1 MSPSGASGEAVFLER
16 LKTIERVVTFV
27 CRRNSLRDAD
37 AEDFG
42 SWVKLKLIENGY
54 AAILKFDG
62 RNFVAYITTVIHRLL
77 LDYRIQLWGKW
88 HASAEARRLGEV
100 AIALEVMV
108 VRDGRSVD
116 EALPALRAISPNLT
130 RAEAEAF
137 AARLPDRTPRPRFV
151 GLEEVAGELTVSGER
166 VEDVPLASER
176 ASLWRRIGEVVDAYL
191 HRLDD
196 ESRSVLQ
203 LRFGAGL
210 SVAEIARVL
219 RIEQKPLYRVLNRH
233 IAELRRRLRIAGI
246 GWEKARDLLEHPPR
260 DVDFTFF
267 NSESRTPRPSD
278 QVDHA
283 AWVNVE
289 KIDDHTR

>member
-1 MSPSGASGEAVFLER
+1 MA
-16 LKTIERVVTFV
+16 FV

-54 AAILKFDG
+54 ATILKFEG
-62 RNFVAYITTVIHRLL
+62 RGFAAYITTVIHRFL

-108 VRDGRSVD
+108 IRDGRSVD
-116 EALPALRAISPNLT
+116 EALPALRRISPDLT

-137 AARLPDRTPRPRFV
+137 ASQLPARTPRPRFV
-151 GLEEVAGELTVSGER
+151 DLEAVAEELTVSGER
-166 VEDVPLASER
+166 VEDAPLASER
-176 ASLWRRIGEVVDAYL
+176 ARLWRRIGAVIDAYL
-191 HRLDD
+191 NRVD
-196 ESRSVLQ
+196 EDGRSVLR
-203 LRFGAGL
+203 LRFGSGL

-219 RIEQKPLYRVLNRH
+219 RIEQKPLYRVLDRH

-246 GWEKARDLLEHPPR
+246 GWEKARDLLDHPPR
-260 DVDFTFF
+260 DVDFTFLH
-267 NSESRTPRPSD
+267 SESSTPRPSD
-278 QVDHA
+278 EVDPGGPGKHGED
-283 AWVNVE
+283 W
-289 KIDDHTR
+289 